1 MIAPAHKPRARTPFR
16 RPRPTVKPTK
26 GTLLRMVQEGRLP
39 LAVLEASVAGKCRL
53 VLVVRADGTRAIAA
67 EFEV

>member
-1 MIAPAHKPRARTPFR
+1 
-16 RPRPTVKPTK
+16 
-26 GTLLRMVQEGRLP
+26 MVQEGRLP